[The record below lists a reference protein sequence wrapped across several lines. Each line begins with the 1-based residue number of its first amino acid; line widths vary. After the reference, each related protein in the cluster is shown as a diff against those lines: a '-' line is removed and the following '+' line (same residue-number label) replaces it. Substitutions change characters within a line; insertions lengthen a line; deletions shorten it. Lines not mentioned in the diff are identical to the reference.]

1 MRTAERERDRE
12 TERVGRGVGD
22 RVRLSLREGVSAR
35 EGPQGTGGGTSG
47 GGGQHG
53 GGLSSDHNTREE
65 LHVNVTAP
73 AESEGAMNRDKL
85 IQR

>member
-1 MRTAERERDRE
+1 M
-12 TERVGRGVGD
+12 GRGVGD
-22 RVRLSLREGVSAR
+22 RVRLSLREGGVR
-35 EGPQGTGGGTSG
+35 ERGSPGGCQRPGGGTSG

-53 GGLSSDHNTREE
+53 GGLSSDHNTRKE